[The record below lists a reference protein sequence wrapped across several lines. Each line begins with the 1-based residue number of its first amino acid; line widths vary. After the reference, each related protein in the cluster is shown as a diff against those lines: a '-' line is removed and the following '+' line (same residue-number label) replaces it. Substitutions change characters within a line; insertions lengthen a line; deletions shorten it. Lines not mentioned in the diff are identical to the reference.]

1 MKKILLA
8 FFISMFCLL
17 PQTAFAWN
25 DVGHKV
31 VSYIAWENMT
41 PQARQK
47 AFELLMSA
55 PEDSGLAWLLPPDS
69 RSFAVRQR
77 DFFGIA
83 STWADIVRDN
93 RSPIR
98 RGKYH
103 QGIWHYKDSF
113 WKQMNGAA
121 VDVTEMQPDDINAVE
136 RLVFLQKALSDSSIP
151 ASERAVYLAWIL
163 HLTGDIHQPLH
174 CSARVTETEPKGD
187 QGGNLF
193 YLEPKKENSTEP
205 RLNLHW
211 YWDSILRNGY
221 PRKDESDG
229 DYIPMIGAKIIKRYP
244 MSKLQTE
251 ANVINFD
258 VWQQEGFKK
267 AKTELYP
274 ATLKRDE
281 TPSKMYEKN
290 AINISER
297 AMALAGYRLAKM
309 LNEIFK

>member
-1 MKKILLA
+1 MKKILFFFSA
-8 FFISMFCLL
+8 FMLCLL
-17 PQTAFAWN
+17 PHTTFAWN

-69 RSFAVRQR
+69 RSFALRQR

-83 STWADIVRDN
+83 STWSDIVRDN
-93 RSPIR
+93 KSPIR

-113 WKQMNGAA
+113 WKQVNGLA
-121 VDVTEMQPDDINAVE
+121 VDIKEMQPDKTNAVE
-136 RLVFLQKALSDSSIP
+136 RLVFLHKAVSDSSIP

-174 CSARVTETEPKGD
+174 CSARVTESEPKGD

-211 YWDSILRNGY
+211 YWDSILRQAY

-229 DYIPMIGAKIIKRYP
+229 NYIPMIGSKIIKRYP
-244 MSKLQTE
+244 MNKLQAE

-267 AKTELYP
+267 AKAELYP
-274 ATLKRDE
+274 TTLKRDAL
-281 TPSKMYEKN
+281 PSKMYEKN